1 MLVIIDNIRSCHNV
15 GSIFRT
21 ADAVGIEKIYLC
33 GITPAPLDKYGRENK
48 RLAKVALGAEK
59 TVAWDRRDS
68 ALLAIKE
75 LKSQGYEIISL
86 EQSPKSVSI
95 FKAALAPK
103 KKYALVLGAEV
114 EGLSRDILDK
124 SDLIVE
130 IPMSGKKESLNVA
143 VAFGV
148 AVFQLLR

>member
-1 MLVIIDNIRSCHNV
+1 M

-21 ADAVGIEKIYLC
+21 ADAAGVEKIYLG

-59 TVAWDRRDS
+59 TVAWERRDS

-75 LKSQGYEIISL
+75 LKSQGYKIISL
-86 EQSPKSVSI
+86 EQSPKAISI
-95 FKAALAPK
+95 FKATLAPK
-103 KKYALVLGAEV
+103 KKYALALGAEV
-114 EGLSRDILDK
+114 EGLSQDILGQ
-124 SDLIVE
+124 SDMVVE
-130 IPMSGKKESLNVA
+130 IPMRGKKESLNVA